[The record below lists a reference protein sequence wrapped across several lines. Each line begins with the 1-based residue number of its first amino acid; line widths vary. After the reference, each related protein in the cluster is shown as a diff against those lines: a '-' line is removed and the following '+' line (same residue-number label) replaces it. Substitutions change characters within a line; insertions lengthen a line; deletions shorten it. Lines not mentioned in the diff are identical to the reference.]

1 MAATKRI
8 GQLPFGASETL
19 AAFRLRDAILEE
31 ERLQKSVDH
40 DEELR
45 RTRPDVWRS
54 LDERRRA
61 ANRAAAATNRRLR
74 ALGLQPIASS
84 ASVGRNCSG

>member
-8 GQLPFGASETL
+8 GQLPSASETL
-19 AAFRLRDAILEE
+19 AASRLRDAILEE
-31 ERLQKSVDH
+31 ERLQRSVDR

-74 ALGLQPIASS
+74 HCEWE
-84 ASVGRNCSG
+84 VV